1 MQAFKRTKFCKK
13 PVRLSKKQKKDP
25 KKVIRDFY
33 TWYHLG
39 DLRHY
44 LGEWVESAITTEN
57 PQFESAKDR
66 SNLLF
71 FCRNL
76 ELLAEAAFLIVKQD
90 LPVTMKKNKKQENAS
105 E

>member
-25 KKVIRDFY
+25 IKVIRDFY

-44 LGEWVESAITTEN
+44 IGEWVESAITTEN
-57 PQFESAKDR
+57 PQFETAKER

-71 FCRNL
+71 FSRNI
-76 ELLAEAAFLIVKQD
+76 ELLAEAAFQLVRHE
-90 LPVTMKKNKKQENAS
+90 LPATKKKQKEHKTAS

>member
-1 MQAFKRTKFCKK
+1 MQTFKRTKFCKK
-13 PVRLSKKQKKDP
+13 PLRLSKKQKKDP
-25 KKVIRDFY
+25 IKVIRDFY

-71 FCRNL
+71 FCRNI
-76 ELLAEAAFLIVKQD
+76 EILAEAAFLLVKEE
-90 LPVTMKKNKKQENAS
+90 LPDTMKKQKKQKHVAD
-105 E
+105 